1 MAHATASSD
10 LEKKRKTLERDR
22 VPPTKESVPPE
33 RKNKIYFKKGFGAFN
48 TPTTTQPYKKEEE
61 EEKSQL

>member
-1 MAHATASSD
+1 MFVLMAHATASSD

-33 RKNKIYFKKGFGAFN
+33 RKNKIY
-48 TPTTTQPYKKEEE
+48 
-61 EEKSQL
+61 